1 MEDFIK
7 IFEKED
13 EIFEKVAKTISE
25 QFDVDESEITPE
37 TNLFKD
43 LDADSLDL
51 ADLLASVEDE
61 FGIEATDEVI
71 ETIKTVEDI
80 VSYIDDVK
88 GM

>member
-1 MEDFIK
+1 M

-13 EIFEKVAKTISE
+13 EIFEKVAKIISE

>member
-1 MEDFIK
+1 M

-13 EIFEKVAKTISE
+13 EIFEKVAKIISE

-80 VSYIDDVK
+80 VSYIYDVK
-88 GM
+88 GI

>member
-1 MEDFIK
+1 M

-13 EIFEKVAKTISE
+13 EIFEKVAKIISE
-25 QFDVDESEITPE
+25 QCDVDESEITPE

-88 GM
+88 GI

>member
-1 MEDFIK
+1 M
-7 IFEKED
+7 IFEKGD
-13 EIFEKVAKTISE
+13 EIFEKVAKIISE

>member
-1 MEDFIK
+1 M
-7 IFEKED
+7 IFEIED
-13 EIFEKVAKTISE
+13 EIFEKVAKIISE

-88 GM
+88 GI

>member
-1 MEDFIK
+1 M

-13 EIFEKVAKTISE
+13 EIFQKVAKIISE

>member
-1 MEDFIK
+1 M

-13 EIFEKVAKTISE
+13 EIFEKVAKIISE
-25 QFDVDESEITPE
+25 QFDVDESDITPE

>member
-1 MEDFIK
+1 MAFGIN
-7 IFEKED
+7 D
-13 EIFEKVAKTISE
+13 EIFENVTKIISE

-88 GM
+88 GI

>member
-1 MEDFIK
+1 M
-7 IFEKED
+7 IFEKEE
-13 EIFEKVAKTISE
+13 EIFEKVAEIINE

-61 FGIEATDEVI
+61 FGIEANDDVI

>member
-1 MEDFIK
+1 M

-13 EIFEKVAKTISE
+13 EISEKVAKIISE

-88 GM
+88 GI

>member
-1 MEDFIK
+1 M

-13 EIFEKVAKTISE
+13 EIFEKVAKIISE

-51 ADLLASVEDE
+51 ADLLASVADE

-88 GM
+88 GI

>member
-1 MEDFIK
+1 M
-7 IFEKED
+7 
-13 EIFEKVAKTISE
+13 
-25 QFDVDESEITPE
+25 
-37 TNLFKD
+37 FKD

-51 ADLLASVEDE
+51 ADVLASVEDE

>member
-1 MEDFIK
+1 M

-13 EIFEKVAKTISE
+13 EIFEKVAKIISE

-80 VSYIDDVK
+80 GSYIDDVK

>member
-1 MEDFIK
+1 MAFGIN
-7 IFEKED
+7 D
-13 EIFEKVAKTISE
+13 EIFEKVAKIISE

-43 LDADSLDL
+43 LDVDSLDL

-71 ETIKTVEDI
+71 ETIKTVGDVI
-80 VSYIDDVK
+80 NYIADVK
-88 GM
+88 GI

>member
-1 MEDFIK
+1 M

-13 EIFEKVAKTISE
+13 EIFEKVAKIISE

-61 FGIEATDEVI
+61 FGIEATDDVI
-71 ETIKTVEDI
+71 ETIKTVGDVI
-80 VSYIDDVK
+80 NYVADVK
-88 GM
+88 GI

>member
-1 MEDFIK
+1 MAFGIN
-7 IFEKED
+7 D
-13 EIFEKVAKTISE
+13 EIFEKVAKIISE

-61 FGIEATDEVI
+61 FGIAATDEVI

>member
-1 MEDFIK
+1 MT
-7 IFEKED
+7 FEKED
-13 EIFEKVAKTISE
+13 EIFEKVAKIISE

>member
-1 MEDFIK
+1 M

-13 EIFEKVAKTISE
+13 EIFEKVAKIISE

-71 ETIKTVEDI
+71 DTIKTVEDI

>member
-1 MEDFIK
+1 M

-13 EIFEKVAKTISE
+13 EIFEKVAKIISE

-61 FGIEATDEVI
+61 FGIEATDDVI
-71 ETIKTVEDI
+71 ETIKTVGDVI
-80 VSYIDDVK
+80 NYIADVK
-88 GM
+88 GI

>member
-1 MEDFIK
+1 M

-13 EIFEKVAKTISE
+13 EIFEKVAKIISE

-88 GM
+88 GI

>member
-1 MEDFIK
+1 M

-13 EIFEKVAKTISE
+13 EIFEKVAKIISE
-25 QFDVDESEITPE
+25 QFYVDESEITPE

>member
-1 MEDFIK
+1 MAFGIN
-7 IFEKED
+7 D
-13 EIFEKVAKTISE
+13 EIFEKVAKIISE

-61 FGIEATDEVI
+61 FGIEATDDAI
-71 ETIKTVEDI
+71 ETIKTVGDVI
-80 VSYIDDVK
+80 NYIADVK
-88 GM
+88 GI